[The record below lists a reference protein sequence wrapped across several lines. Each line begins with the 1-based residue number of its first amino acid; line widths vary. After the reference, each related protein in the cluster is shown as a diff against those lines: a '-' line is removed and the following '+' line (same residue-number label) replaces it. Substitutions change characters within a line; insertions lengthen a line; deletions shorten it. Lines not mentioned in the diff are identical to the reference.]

1 MQSNNLIIKIIT
13 QKLKGNMENI
23 ENIENTNEEVKRS
36 GRPRLETKMLP
47 EWKKIIIES
56 GQQGKHITDFLIK
69 LGISWDGHR
78 ALMKRNKEY
87 YTAVQEYQILA
98 ENWWYEN
105 GRSAMDE
112 NGGMGYNS
120 RMFSLIMRNKFSERW
135 SDSTK
140 VDVTTAGDK
149 LTNSPSKIEIEIIKS
164 KIEE

>member
-1 MQSNNLIIKIIT
+1 MQSNNSIIKIIT

-23 ENIENTNEEVKRS
+23 ENTNEQENKV
-36 GRPRLETKMLP
+36 GRPKLEYTMTP
-47 EWKKIIIES
+47 EWKKIILEC
-56 GQQGKHITDFLIK
+56 GAEGKHITDFLIK
-69 LGISWDGHR
+69 LGISWVGHR
-78 ALMKRNKEY
+78 ALMKRNKQY
-87 YTAVQEYQILA
+87 YAAVQEYEILS

-105 GRSAMDE
+105 GRTAMDE

-149 LTNSPSKIEIEIIKS
+149 LTNGPSKIEIEIIKS